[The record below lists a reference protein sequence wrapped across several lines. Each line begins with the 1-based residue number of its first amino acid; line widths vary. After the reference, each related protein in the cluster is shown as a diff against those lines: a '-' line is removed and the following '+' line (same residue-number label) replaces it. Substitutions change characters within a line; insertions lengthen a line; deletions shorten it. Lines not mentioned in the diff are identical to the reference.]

1 MLRLFSIASAFTISH
16 GLQIRVGPSV
26 DSVEPFSENENRIP
40 DDAVPAGGENVI
52 APVES
57 APVLREPRQH
67 AEPASEVPERKHGG
81 ELTSEVPERKYHGQL
96 MPPRRMMRNNWP
108 RQLLFHFGRIYQ
120 AM

>member
-16 GLQIRVGPSV
+16 GLQIRVGASRPTPV
-26 DSVEPFSENENRIP
+26 DSVEP

-67 AEPASEVPERKHGG
+67 AESASEVPERKHGG

-108 RQLLFHFGRIYQ
+108 RQLLFHFGKIYR